1 MAGND
6 ANPVRSRTTHEARVV
21 APATATWHPGAEG
34 SLDGPEM
41 DHPAG
46 RSRLAILPASW
57 AGELWAAPGST
68 WLDIDLG

>member
-1 MAGND
+1 MTVPTRD
-6 ANPVRSRTTHEARVV
+6 TARVLV
-21 APATATWHPGAEG
+21 VEG

-46 RSRLAILPASW
+46 RSHLAILPASW

>member
-1 MAGND
+1 MTVPTRD
-6 ANPVRSRTTHEARVV
+6 TARVLV
-21 APATATWHPGAEG
+21 VEG

-46 RSRLAILPASW
+46 RSHPAILPASW